1 MKKVNHIIINKHQD
15 IIKYLIILSSVFLI
29 FLTLPEGALFEYD
42 FKKNTPWS
50 YDDLFAEFD
59 FPVSKSES
67 EYQAD
72 LEKVREK
79 LVPFYL
85 YDSTIVNNQ
94 QNKYSDIFQEEYE
107 DLFEN
112 IKNKDK
118 TGVKVNRRKLLN
130 DSSSI
135 FNLGLKTLL
144 FLYKNEGII
153 KLDDEH
159 TGFKQSQY
167 IKLQKGKYTEK
178 LKLKKFRTLQQAKSY
193 IESKLN
199 EKEAHFRFILSR
211 VLDELIEEN
220 VNYNQNTTETF
231 FENNNNVLK
240 YKGSKQKGQKL
251 ISKGDLVTDKIY
263 LELTSYQKEYNLRKR
278 GDQNSFLINLGFLLL
293 IVLCL
298 AIVIVYL
305 YQAQPEIFKSNS
317 KISFILF
324 SIVIFTFI
332 ISVVKNIESIEL
344 YVVPLCILPILIRA
358 FFDTRT
364 AFFTLISLLL
374 LTGLIVP
381 NSFEYVFLNTIA
393 GIFAIYSIR
402 KLHYRN
408 QFFITSLII
417 LLSYCIGY
425 LGISLVQTGSIEE
438 INYTVFILL
447 TVNVLLTLI
456 TFPLIPFFEFF
467 GFISEITI
475 FELTDP
481 NKPLLKELN
490 LKAPGTFQHSLQ
502 VSNLSEAAAIE
513 IGANP
518 LISKVGA
525 LYHDIGK
532 MKKPEY
538 YIENQHSSYNP
549 HDEEPPLKSAEII
562 IDHVY
567 HGIELGKE
575 YKLPE
580 MIIDFIR
587 THHGTSRVE
596 YFLHKFKSLNPED
609 EVDESLFTYP
619 GPVPFSKETAILMFA
634 DSVEASSRSLKDPN
648 NKSIEDLVDNIFKQK
663 IDSDQLINA
672 NITFKEISQLKKLF
686 KKMLKSIYH
695 IRVSYPQGE
704 K

>member
-1 MKKVNHIIINKHQD
+1 
-15 IIKYLIILSSVFLI
+15 
-29 FLTLPEGALFEYD
+29 
-42 FKKNTPWS
+42 
-50 YDDLFAEFD
+50 
-59 FPVSKSES
+59 
-67 EYQAD
+67 
-72 LEKVREK
+72 
-79 LVPFYL
+79 
-85 YDSTIVNNQ
+85 
-94 QNKYSDIFQEEYE
+94 
-107 DLFEN
+107 
-112 IKNKDK
+112 
-118 TGVKVNRRKLLN
+118 
-130 DSSSI
+130 
-135 FNLGLKTLL
+135 
-144 FLYKNEGII
+144 
-153 KLDDEH
+153 
-159 TGFKQSQY
+159 
-167 IKLQKGKYTEK
+167 
-178 LKLKKFRTLQQAKSY
+178 
-193 IESKLN
+193 
-199 EKEAHFRFILSR
+199 
-211 VLDELIEEN
+211 ELIEEN
-220 VNYNQNTTETF
+220 VNYDQNTTETF

-518 LISKVGA
+518 
-525 LYHDIGK
+525 
-532 MKKPEY
+532 
-538 YIENQHSSYNP
+538 
-549 HDEEPPLKSAEII
+549 
-562 IDHVY
+562 
-567 HGIELGKE
+567 
-575 YKLPE
+575 
-580 MIIDFIR
+580 
-587 THHGTSRVE
+587 
-596 YFLHKFKSLNPED
+596 
-609 EVDESLFTYP
+609 
-619 GPVPFSKETAILMFA
+619 
-634 DSVEASSRSLKDPN
+634 
-648 NKSIEDLVDNIFKQK
+648 
-663 IDSDQLINA
+663 
-672 NITFKEISQLKKLF
+672 
-686 KKMLKSIYH
+686 
-695 IRVSYPQGE
+695 
-704 K
+704 